1 MSTIIKKKIVLPKN
15 ITAEFAAEL
24 KECFDWQDRNSDGLV
39 SKESLL
45 ILLRAAGQVWS
56 LDEIEKICHELGTND
71 IDFQIYLDLVAHKFS
86 LKADKQ
92 ELINAFNILDRSG
105 NGKVL
110 VSDLKHILCSI
121 GEKLTDESFQEL
133 LRISDVPDAVR
144 LTYLNKSEF
153 LKIFGK
159 TSD

>member
-15 ITAEFAAEL
+15 ITAEFATEL

-45 ILLRAAGQVWS
+45 VLLRATGQVWS
-56 LDEIEKICHELGTND
+56 LDEVEKICYELGAND
-71 IDFQIYLDLVAHKFS
+71 IDFQIYLDLVAHKFP

-92 ELINAFNILDRSG
+92 ELINAFNILDRNG

-121 GEKLTDESFQEL
+121 GEKLTDDSFQEL

-144 LTYLNKSEF
+144 LTYLTKSEF
-153 LKIFGK
+153 LKIFGR
-159 TSD
+159 TSN

>member
-1 MSTIIKKKIVLPKN
+1 M
-15 ITAEFAAEL
+15 
-24 KECFDWQDRNSDGLV
+24 
-39 SKESLL
+39 
-45 ILLRAAGQVWS
+45 
-56 LDEIEKICHELGTND
+56 DEIEKICHGKLYLIYFKCIHWHCVSELGTND

-121 GEKLTDESFQEL
+121 GEKLTVSYKL
-133 LRISDVPDAVR
+133 Y
-144 LTYLNKSEF
+144 YLNN
-153 LKIFGK
+153 
-159 TSD
+159 